1 MKEIILPI
9 EDIETLCAQ
18 IATTISGYNEDQ
30 VIVAYEQQ
38 GNPAN
43 GINDNF
49 IYCYVL
55 PVDDTISKY
64 VNRYQ
69 EQIRTDEEVS
79 YKRAI
84 QNTDTFA
91 VHFIIYGPD
100 AGETARR
107 MQLRWYATDV
117 KTTLANKNL
126 YTIPGAG
133 SGITRV
139 PEHYNGQWWN
149 RYDLEYQIYSTT
161 QVVYDIDTFKKLN
174 LTMEEDI

>member
-100 AGETARR
+100 A
-107 MQLRWYATDV
+107 
-117 KTTLANKNL
+117 
-126 YTIPGAG
+126 
-133 SGITRV
+133 
-139 PEHYNGQWWN
+139 
-149 RYDLEYQIYSTT
+149 
-161 QVVYDIDTFKKLN
+161 
-174 LTMEEDI
+174 